1 FLLPVI
7 ILIGASFTVQK
18 TEKQVEEV
26 VSKVK
31 ETDVTTLIGSSP
43 HQLFSPN
50 DNGTNAL
57 SPISKD
63 TTKDTKEIKKLKNRS
78 EIDRDKDY
86 YYEYDKKAISKAA
99 FFALRDEEVYDI
111 MLIED
116 HQAFERLHPAAKG
129 KNGVVRAYSLEMHEQ
144 LKKEAE
150 LMLYVV
156 DGKIVTQ
163 NQ

>member
-1 FLLPVI
+1 NKNRSSKLELSKYAFLLPVI

-18 TEKQVEEV
+18 TEKQVEDV

-63 TTKDTKEIKKLKNRS
+63 TTKDTKYIKKLQTRS
-78 EIDRDKDY
+78 ENDGDEDY
-86 YYEYDKKAISKAA
+86 YYDYDKTAISNAA

-111 MLIED
+111 VLIED
-116 HQAFERLHPAAKG
+116 HRAFERLRPAAKE
-129 KNGVVRAYSLEMHEQ
+129 KDGVVGAYSLE
-144 LKKEAE
+144 
-150 LMLYVV
+150 
-156 DGKIVTQ
+156 
-163 NQ
+163 